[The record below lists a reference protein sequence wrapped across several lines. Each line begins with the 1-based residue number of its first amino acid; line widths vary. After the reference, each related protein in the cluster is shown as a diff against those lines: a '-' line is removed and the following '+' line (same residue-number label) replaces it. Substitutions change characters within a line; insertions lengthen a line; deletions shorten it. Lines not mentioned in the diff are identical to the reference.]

1 MAVDELLNLYDASG
15 AIVGARPRNAT
26 QEPGFAA
33 GAVQLLLVGPDGRVL
48 LQRRREDKENGGL
61 WDKSVGGHVLAGES
75 FDDALVREAN
85 EELFGRADAGRVGL
99 EPDLATLCAVRADS
113 ASAVRATPIR
123 RELNLRDIRFAA
135 TPQREIL
142 NVTYHAAMYLGR
154 TRLTLEGFAAQEEEL
169 AGLAYFEPEAI
180 DRMLVN
186 GALASNM
193 GFLWFALGGSLA
205 RLRSRVLEGAD
216 R

>member
-1 MAVDELLNLYDASG
+1 MAVDELLNVYDASG

-75 FDDALVREAN
+75 FDDALVREAS
-85 EELFGRADAGRVGL
+85 EELFGRADAGLVTLVADAAALSVTFDVGT
-99 EPDLATLCAVRADS
+99 PP
-113 ASAVRATPIR
+113 VRATPIR
-123 RELNLRDIRFAA
+123 RELNLRDIRYAA
-135 TPQREIL
+135 TPAREII

-154 TRLTLEGFAAQEEEL
+154 TRLAIDGFRAQEEEL
-169 AGLAYFEPEAI
+169 AGLDYFDLAEV
-180 DRMLVN
+180 DRMLVS
-186 GALASNM
+186 GALAPNM
-193 GFLWFALGGSLA
+193 AFLWFALGSVVRSSISLSA
-205 RLRSRVLEGAD
+205 ID
-216 R
+216 